1 MRIDAFRPA
10 AEFKEHMDNWISR
23 FRAAT
28 PAPGFDQVLIP
39 GDPERIIAAERI
51 QSGIPVHDEVDEDL
65 RQIALQL
72 GIAPL

>member
-1 MRIDAFRPA
+1 
-10 AEFKEHMDNWISR
+10 
-23 FRAAT
+23 
-28 PAPGFDQVLIP
+28 LIP